1 MFDWLSDIWT
11 AIKDLPFLIA
21 DLLVGILNAFV
32 VAIAALATLLLSLL
46 PGFPDA
52 PSAPGGVLGFLWW
65 VVPVEAL
72 LAFFMLMVACWVSF
86 LAIKVGLRWVKAL

>member
-1 MFDWLSDIWT
+1 MFEWLSDIWT
-11 AIKDLPFLIA
+11 AIKDLPFLLA
-21 DLLVGILNAFV
+21 DLLVGIVNAV
-32 VAIAALATLLLSLL
+32 IVGIAALAAALLALL

-65 VVPVEAL
+65 VVPIEAV
-72 LAFFMLMVACWVSF
+72 LAFFMLMVGCWVSF